1 MDNVKRRII
10 RKEQAFSMI
19 FAIYLFIYTSIATTT
34 NKNSV
39 GYISGDL
46 HLVMYYVDQLIFVV
60 GILFNAYFWG
70 RLGKD
75 EHKSMYLKVS
85 GVLFYL
91 GSFIIILY
99 PSAFA
104 FLVLAPVVHFF
115 LGILGGAVHYFVA
128 SALLETGL
136 VGRIIAIGASA
147 AYLLQ
152 YFVQILADNNLLLLI
167 LIITGGL
174 TLIPIFKN
182 SWEWIILECLPT
194 DETVSK
200 KALSDKRNRLKAAI
214 ILSVAAVVLLS
225 YCDSWLIHKMVET
238 EFQAVSAYSW
248 PRLFAILGYVIVGAI
263 GDYREGRY
271 VNITLFSAILWLI
284 ICPALL
290 SDNDSIMLIMVIFY
304 IVVGVY
310 MGYMYFMFFT
320 LSPYLGKQGILYASG
335 GRIIEGTAGV
345 LFSLLPWDG
354 MKTWHIIAIGIMSV
368 TIMAAAIVR
377 DYVTAK
383 ESGKTMDAGEGAN
396 ADVIG
401 ESPEDADTAAKD
413 ISKVE
418 GTTATNATEI
428 VDEAQSIP
436 ITVDVT
442 VRDTSENVDA
452 AAERPSDVGED
463 IDMDLS
469 QQNTENFDMGLVHES
484 EKAGED
490 TISEDEDSE
499 TSDDP
504 HPDIESRKQVLA
516 RISEEYDFTS
526 REQEVFEKL
535 IFSEDSGQEI
545 ADALFISRRVLQRH
559 VAAIYEKT
567 GTKSRVGLFRIYH
580 KASLER

>member
-152 YFVQILADNNLLLLI
+152 YFVQIIADNNLLLLI

-200 KALSDKRNRLKAAI
+200 KALSDKRNRLKTAI

-248 PRLFAILGYVIVGAI
+248 PRLFAILGYVLVGAI
-263 GDYREGRY
+263 GDYREGRF

-320 LSPYLGKQGILYASG
+320 LSPYLGKHGILYASG

-345 LFSLLPWDG
+345 LFSLLPWNG

-383 ESGKTMDAGEGAN
+383 GSGKTMDAGEGAN

>member
-19 FAIYLFIYTSIATTT
+19 FAIYLYIFISISTMT

-46 HLVMYYVDQLIFVV
+46 HLVMYYVDQLVFVAGIF
-60 GILFNAYFWG
+60 FNAFFWG
-70 RLGKD
+70 RLKKD
-75 EHKSMYLKVS
+75 EHKSMYLKVLA
-85 GVLFYL
+85 VLFYL
-91 GSFIIILY
+91 EAFMIILY
-99 PSAFA
+99 PGAFS
-104 FLVLAPVVHFF
+104 FLVLAPMVHFF
-115 LGILGGAVHYFVA
+115 LGALGGAVYYFVA

-136 VGRIIAIGASA
+136 VGRIIASGAA
-147 AYLLQ
+147 VAYLLQ
-152 YFVQILADNNLLLLI
+152 YFVQILSDSKLLLLI
-167 LIITGGL
+167 FIIMGGI

-182 SWEWIILECLPT
+182 SWKWIILECLPAKDT
-194 DETVSK
+194 EEK
-200 KALSDKRNRLKAAI
+200 KILSGKWNQLITTI
-214 ILSVAAVVLLS
+214 ILSIAAVVLLS

-248 PRLFAILGYVIVGAI
+248 PRLFAILGYVLVGAI

-290 SDNDSIMLIMVIFY
+290 SDNDSMMLIMVIFY

-310 MGYMYFMFFT
+310 MGYMYFKFFT
-320 LSPYLGKQGILYASG
+320 LSPYFGKNGILYASL

-345 LFSLLPWDG
+345 LFSLLPWNG

-413 ISKVE
+413 ISEAVE
-418 GTTATNATEI
+418 AIE
-428 VDEAQSIP
+428 ECP
-436 ITVDVT
+436 
-442 VRDTSENVDA
+442 SE
-452 AAERPSDVGED
+452 VGD
-463 IDMDLS
+463 ND
-469 QQNTENFDMGLVHES
+469 QNLGQES
-484 EKAGED
+484 EE

-499 TSDDP
+499 TSDVPYLDT
-504 HPDIESRKQVLA
+504 ELRKQVLA
-516 RISEEYDFTS
+516 GIAKEYEFTS

-535 IFSEDSGQEI
+535 IFTEDSGQEI
-545 ADALFISRRVLQRH
+545 ADELFISRRVLQRH

>member
-19 FAIYLFIYTSIATTT
+19 FAIYLFIYTSIATMT

-115 LGILGGAVHYFVA
+115 LGILSGAVHYFVA
-128 SALLETGL
+128 SALLETRL

-167 LIITGGL
+167 LIIAGGITMIL
-174 TLIPIFKN
+174 IFKN
-182 SWEWIILECLPT
+182 SWQWMILDCLPT
-194 DETVSK
+194 DATVERK
-200 KALSDKRNRLKAAI
+200 ILSEKRDQLNTAV
-214 ILSVAAVVLLS
+214 ILSVLGIVLLS

-238 EFQAVSAYSW
+238 EFKEISAYTW
-248 PRLFAILGYVIVGAI
+248 PRFFAIPGYILIEAV
-263 GDYREGRY
+263 GDYKEGRY
-271 VNITLFSAILWLI
+271 VNITLFASVLWLI
-284 ICPALL
+284 ICPVLL
-290 SDNDSIMLIMVIFY
+290 SDNASLMLILVIFY
-304 IVVGVY
+304 IAVGIY
-310 MGYMYFMFFT
+310 MGYMYFKFFT
-320 LSPYLGKQGILYASG
+320 LSPYFGKYGVLYASG
-335 GRIIEGTAGV
+335 GRIIDGTAGV
-345 LFSLLPWDG
+345 LFSLLPWNE
-354 MKTWHIIAIGIMSV
+354 MKTWHIITIGITSV

-377 DYVTAK
+377 SYILSR
-383 ESGKTMDAGEGAN
+383 ESEKT
-396 ADVIG
+396 
-401 ESPEDADTAAKD
+401 T
-413 ISKVE
+413 
-418 GTTATNATEI
+418 
-428 VDEAQSIP
+428 
-436 ITVDVT
+436 
-442 VRDTSENVDA
+442 
-452 AAERPSDVGED
+452 
-463 IDMDLS
+463 
-469 QQNTENFDMGLVHES
+469 ES
-484 EKAGED
+484 EKAREPGKSRESEKSRESGKSKESEKGRDSDEVSGAGDKDIPGAAGVRTVKNIPED
-490 TISEDEDSE
+490 EGTADRGIPKTGDAENRDISKAVDAEDKDIPEATGYGSVQYVPEIENSSESRMGVLSKISE
-499 TSDDP
+499 
-504 HPDIESRKQVLA
+504 Q
-516 RISEEYDFTS
+516 YGFTT
-526 REQEVFEKL
+526 REQDVFEKL
-535 IFSEDSGQEI
+535 IFTEDSGQEI

-580 KASLER
+580 KASMGE

>member
-19 FAIYLFIYTSIATTT
+19 FAIYLFIYASIATMT

-46 HLVMYYVDQLIFVV
+46 HLVMYYVDQLSFVV

-115 LGILGGAVHYFVA
+115 LGILSGAVHYFVA

-167 LIITGGL
+167 LIIAGGITMIL
-174 TLIPIFKN
+174 IFKN
-182 SWEWIILECLPT
+182 SWQWMILDCLPT
-194 DETVSK
+194 DATVERK
-200 KALSDKRNRLKAAI
+200 ILSEKRDQLNTAV
-214 ILSVAAVVLLS
+214 ILSVLGIVLLS

-238 EFQAVSAYSW
+238 EFKEISAYTW
-248 PRLFAILGYVIVGAI
+248 PRLFAIPGYILIEAV
-263 GDYREGRY
+263 GDYKEGRY
-271 VNITLFSAILWLI
+271 VNITLFASVLWLI
-284 ICPALL
+284 ICPVLL
-290 SDNDSIMLIMVIFY
+290 SDNASLMLILVIFY
-304 IVVGVY
+304 IAVGIY
-310 MGYMYFMFFT
+310 MGYMYFKFFT
-320 LSPYLGKQGILYASG
+320 LSPYFGKYGVLYASG
-335 GRIIEGTAGV
+335 GRIIDGTAGV
-345 LFSLLPWDG
+345 LFSLLPWNE
-354 MKTWHIIAIGIMSV
+354 MKTWHIITIGITSV

-377 DYVTAK
+377 SYILSR
-383 ESGKTMDAGEGAN
+383 ESEKT
-396 ADVIG
+396 
-401 ESPEDADTAAKD
+401 T
-413 ISKVE
+413 
-418 GTTATNATEI
+418 
-428 VDEAQSIP
+428 
-436 ITVDVT
+436 
-442 VRDTSENVDA
+442 
-452 AAERPSDVGED
+452 
-463 IDMDLS
+463 
-469 QQNTENFDMGLVHES
+469 ES
-484 EKAGED
+484 EKARESGKSRESEKSRESGKSKESEKSRESEKGRDSDEVSGAGDKDIPGAAGVRTVKNIPED
-490 TISEDEDSE
+490 EGTADRGIPKTGDAENRDISKAVDAEDKDIPEATGYGSVQYVTEIENSSESRMGVLSKISE
-499 TSDDP
+499 
-504 HPDIESRKQVLA
+504 Q
-516 RISEEYDFTS
+516 YGFTA
-526 REQEVFEKL
+526 REQDVFEKL
-535 IFSEDSGQEI
+535 IFTEDSGQEI

-580 KASLER
+580 KASMGE